1 MKHAQGHFSLL
12 IFQRCLVCSSQEE
25 EGVRSSCYPTF
36 LANLLLTIKEHAL
49 SPSCLSSLKL
59 FAVIPVLFPEAR
71 VFLSTAQQRAM
82 LFWKKGCQRL
92 TDTCGA
98 PGAWEVLISPSAWQ
112 ADGDETRQVLY
123 RASQAHTLA
132 AYTYCMGSRGAKGG
146 HTPMVK
152 RRGWTPRWWCCWWGE
167 GLASLRAA
175 LQLWGLCI
183 WAGSLVRAM
192 AIFKAFSSLG
202 NFCII
207 M

>member
-25 EGVRSSCYPTF
+25 EGVRSSCYSTF

-49 SPSCLSSLKL
+49 SPSP
-59 FAVIPVLFPEAR
+59 PVFPKAFCCHPR
-71 VFLSTAQQRAM
+71 FVSRGPCVPQHSTAESHGI
-82 LFWKKGCQRL
+82 LEKGVSTPHRYVRWSSHL
-92 TDTCGA
+92 TKCVAG
-98 PGAWEVLISPSAWQ
+98 W
-112 ADGDETRQVLY
+112 
-123 RASQAHTLA
+123 
-132 AYTYCMGSRGAKGG
+132 
-146 HTPMVK
+146 
-152 RRGWTPRWWCCWWGE
+152 RGWNKKSFVPSTSGTHASSIYLLHGLQGGQGRPHAHGQQERLGTPRWWCCWWGE

-183 WAGSLVRAM
+183 RAGSLVRAV